1 MALGILL
8 IACGLTG
15 LWDGFTTFY
24 GTHVILTGSMGIAS
38 NISALESGELIK
50 VIASAFFAIIILGFL
65 FGTKHV
71 WRSKGDVFTSSLLR
85 MFWVTAFIYDIYTSF
100 MGNRDIIIGSP
111 GDLNQFVI
119 LIGMTILV
127 SGAPIIFSLMIE
139 DA

>member
-24 GTHVILTGSMGIAS
+24 GTYVALTGSIEVAS
-38 NISALESGELIK
+38 NISTLESGELIK
-50 VIASAFFAIIILGFL
+50 VIASAFFAVIILGFL

-71 WRSKGDVFTSSLLR
+71 WRSKGDIFTSGLLR
-85 MFWVTAFIYDIYTSF
+85 MFWIVAFVYDIYTSF
-100 MGNRDIIIGSP
+100 IGNRDIIIGSP
-111 GDLNQFVI
+111 GSTNQFVI

-127 SGAPIIFSLMIE
+127 SGAPIIFSLMM
-139 DA
+139 DD

>member
-24 GTHVILTGSMGIAS
+24 GTHVILTGSTDVAS
-38 NISALESGELIK
+38 NISTLASEELIK
-50 VIASAFFAIIILGFL
+50 VIASAFFAVIILGFL

-71 WRSKGDVFTSSLLR
+71 WRSNGDIFTSALLR
-85 MFWVTAFIYDIYTSF
+85 MFWVTAFLYDIYTSF

-111 GDLNQFVI
+111 GNTNQFVI

-127 SGAPIIFSLMIE
+127 SGAPIIFSLML
-139 DA
+139 DD